1 METITKIKGGKD
13 NMKVKELIELLN
25 QCEETADV
33 IFVNNNKTMHDVKS
47 VDMNIQLFEDDK
59 DRTVVLKSYGNNN
72 DFKKR

>member
-1 METITKIKGGKD
+1 
-13 NMKVKELIELLN
+13 MKVKELIKILN
-25 QCEETADV
+25 ECEETADV
-33 IFVNNNKTMHDVKS
+33 IFVSNDKIMHCVKS

>member
-1 METITKIKGGKD
+1 
-13 NMKVKELIELLN
+13 MKVKELIELLN
-25 QCEETADV
+25 ECEETADV
-33 IFVNNNKTMHDVKS
+33 IFVNNNKIMHDVKS

>member
-1 METITKIKGGKD
+1 
-13 NMKVKELIELLN
+13 MKVKELIELLN
-25 QCEETADV
+25 ECEETADV
-33 IFVNNNKTMHDVKS
+33 IFVNNDKIMHNVKS

>member
-1 METITKIKGGKD
+1 
-13 NMKVKELIELLN
+13 MKVKELIELLN
-25 QCEETADV
+25 ECEETADV
-33 IFVNNNKTMHDVKS
+33 IFVSNDKIIHDVKS

>member
-1 METITKIKGGKD
+1 
-13 NMKVKELIELLN
+13 MKVKELIKILN
-25 QCEETADV
+25 ECEETDDV

-72 DFKKR
+72 DF

>member
-1 METITKIKGGKD
+1 
-13 NMKVKELIELLN
+13 MKVKELIKILN
-25 QCEETADV
+25 KCEETADV

>member
-1 METITKIKGGKD
+1 
-13 NMKVKELIELLN
+13 MKVKELIELLN
-25 QCEETADV
+25 ECEETADV
-33 IFVNNNKTMHDVKS
+33 IFVSKDKTMHDVKS

>member
-1 METITKIKGGKD
+1 
-13 NMKVKELIELLN
+13 
-25 QCEETADV
+25 
-33 IFVNNNKTMHDVKS
+33 MHDVKS

>member
-1 METITKIKGGKD
+1 MKGDKD

-25 QCEETADV
+25 ECEETADV

-72 DFKKR
+72 DF

>member
-1 METITKIKGGKD
+1 
-13 NMKVKELIELLN
+13 MKVKELIELLN
-25 QCEETADV
+25 ECEETADV
-33 IFVNNNKTMHDVKS
+33 MFVNNNKTMHDVKS